1 MTHKIVPTDGIGLI
15 FRIIS
20 NPIFSAITKVVMSLP
35 ILPTWLVPHFLI
47 HIFLLPLP
55 SMVWLV
61 HFTVW
66 PIKKFWFGLPNWSR
80 ISAQSKSLMKNSE
93 PSFGTHSRVDV
104 SSQVTVMPSLERPI
118 QDTLANVN
126 LLSSIFQMTSFSNWL
141 DKSTNLFQ
149 IFFWNKVKPRTHG
162 QM

>member
-1 MTHKIVPTDGIGLI
+1 
-15 FRIIS
+15 
-20 NPIFSAITKVVMSLP
+20 MSLP
-35 ILPTWLVPHFLI
+35 ILPTWLVQPFLI
-47 HIFLLPLP
+47 HIFPSPLP
-55 SMVWLV
+55 STVWLV

-66 PIKKFWFGLPNWSR
+66 LTKKFWFGLPNWSR
-80 ISAQSKSLMKNSE
+80 ISAQLKSLMKNLEHS
-93 PSFGTHSRVDV
+93 SGTHSRVDV
-104 SSQVTVMPSLERPI
+104 SSQVTVMPSLERLI

-126 LLSSIFQMTSFSNWL
+126 LLSSIFQMTSSSNWL